1 MSKIVLEDS
10 QRKRVQ
16 ELEIEILSEIDRICK
31 KYDIKYTL
39 AYGTLI
45 GTIRHRGF
53 IPWDDDIDIA
63 MTRENYEKFKK
74 IAKRE
79 MSDRFFY
86 QTNATD
92 PEYFH
97 LFDKVRMNG
106 TVFKET
112 FLAKYH
118 IHHGVYVDIL
128 PIDNI
133 PDSKIKFFIQYGL
146 FHLFRTGLMAKYLDV
161 KARTGKKK
169 IVFSILRM
177 LYFPFSTKMLYKNAI
192 VVARKYEKKP
202 GKRVAFLMSPY
213 HLRDVVDSSCYKKF
227 TKMPFEGKEY
237 MVVSDYDYL
246 LTSVYGDYMKLPPLE
261 KQTTRHDLEEL
272 KI

>member
-1 MSKIVLEDS
+1 MAKIVLEEE

-16 ELEIEILSEIDRICK
+16 ELELEILAEIDRICVK
-31 KYDIKYTL
+31 HNIKYSL
-39 AYGTLI
+39 GYGTLI
-45 GTIRHRGF
+45 GVVRHQGF

-63 MTRENYEKFKK
+63 MTRKNYERFKK
-74 IAKRE
+74 AAKRE
-79 MSDRFFY
+79 LNERFFY

-92 PEYFH
+92 PEYYH
-97 LFDKVRMNG
+97 LFDKVRMND

-112 FLAKYH
+112 FLAKYN
-118 IHHGVYVDIL
+118 IHHGVYVDIV

-133 PDSKIKFFIQYGL
+133 PDSKIMFYIQYGL
-146 FHLFRTGLMAKYLDV
+146 FHFFRTGLMAKYLDT

-169 IVFSILRM
+169 IIFSILRV
-177 LYFPFSTKMLYKNAI
+177 LYFPFPVRMLYKNAI
-192 VVARKYEKKP
+192 IVARKYENKP

-213 HLRDVVDSSCYKKF
+213 HLRDVVDSSVYKKYIR
-227 TKMPFEGKEY
+227 MPFEGKNY

-246 LTSVYGDYMKLPPLE
+246 LKHVYGDYMKLPPVE
-261 KQTTRHDLEEL
+261 KRTTRHDLEDL